1 MNKCDGILLLIF
13 AFLKARDLYDHII
26 FKGQWSQ
33 CNMEGCKAKL
43 ELLARSHVHFA
54 VRYPIND
61 PKNSLS
67 HSTTTLLYFDET
79 ISSSAAM
86 ADQ

>member
-13 AFLKARDLYDHII
+13 AFLKARDLYDHTI

-43 ELLARSHVHFA
+43 DLLARSYVHFA
-54 VRYPIND
+54 VCYPIND
-61 PKNSLS
+61 PKFTSSQHN
-67 HSTTTLLYFDET
+67 HVTLF
-79 ISSSAAM
+79 
-86 ADQ
+86 